1 MTRHQ
6 IADVDERLDRLVN
19 LDVGNRGVEHLYA
32 AARRLGVCS
41 LVGAAADSLASMSTD
56 GIAILTTGSVSR
68 AWISPTVAENDGP
81 AGAAVLARALALG
94 RRTTCVVL
102 AEESLLPA
110 LAPIFTAAGLA
121 VLPLQDAVHAG
132 EGSLAA
138 VALRSFPTDD
148 HLGLKAASEVL
159 DELRPNLL
167 LSSERAG
174 RNQAGVYHSMQGRD
188 FGMGRARVDL
198 LFDEANR
205 RGIPT
210 VAVGDGGN
218 EIGMGV
224 IASAVREHIPN
235 GDRCGCGCGGGIG
248 AVTRADA
255 LVTAACSNWGCY
267 AISAALA
274 YRLGDPR
281 LLHTQA
287 LEDSLLRRGVEIGL
301 IDSVE
306 GRVEASVD
314 GIPFSTQLAM
324 VELIATVA
332 RPGLTPGVTAQPS
345 GSVNPHSPVRRSAPA
360 ARSRT

>member
-1 MTRHQ
+1 MTPRQ

-19 LDVGNRGVEHLYA
+19 LDVGNRGVERLHA
-32 AARRLGVCS
+32 AARQLGASS
-41 LVGAAADSLASMSTD
+41 LVGAAADRLASTPTG
-56 GIAILTTGSVSR
+56 GIAIITTGSVSR

-81 AGAAVLARALALG
+81 AGAAVLARGLALG
-94 RRTTCVVL
+94 KRMTCVVL
-102 AEESLLPA
+102 AEETLLPA

-121 VLPLQDAVHAG
+121 VLPFEDAVRAG

-138 VALRSFPTDD
+138 VALRPFPTDD
-148 HLGLKAASEVL
+148 RLGLQTAREVL
-159 DELRPNLL
+159 DELRPSLL
-167 LSSERAG
+167 ISSERVG

-198 LFDEANR
+198 VFDEANR

-224 IASAVREHIPN
+224 IAEAVAEHVPN
-235 GDRCGCGCGGGIG
+235 GNQCTCGCGGGIG

-274 YRLGDPR
+274 CRLGDPG

-301 IDSVE
+301 IDSVK
-306 GRVEASVD
+306 GSVEASVD
-314 GIPFSTQLAM
+314 GIPLSTQLAM
-324 VELIATVA
+324 VELIAIVA
-332 RPGLTPGVTAQPS
+332 RGVL
-345 GSVNPHSPVRRSAPA
+345 APA
-360 ARSRT
+360 VVPWQMGG